1 MSKKRILL
9 VEDEKHLAD
18 TIKLN
23 LEIED
28 YHPILVYDGSSAIN
42 TFKEQRFDLV
52 ILDIMIPNIDGIAVC
67 ENIRLHDNNVPIM
80 FLSARSSA
88 EDRVLGLKKGA
99 DEIGRAH
106 V

>member
-28 YHPILVYDGSSAIN
+28 YHPISWF
-42 TFKEQRFDLV
+42 TT
-52 ILDIMIPNIDGIAVC
+52 
-67 ENIRLHDNNVPIM
+67 
-80 FLSARSSA
+80 
-88 EDRVLGLKKGA
+88 VLQQ
-99 DEIGRAH
+99 
-106 V
+106 